1 MGVSADRGTARLLA
15 CVLAMVMVACAVIA
29 VAPGVNAADGT
40 VETAPALSAAD
51 AYVYPDDISYE
62 YVGERTITGNDVL
75 MSYPVVDVTGE
86 TGRDV
91 MNDFARLMGALHYY
105 ENSNV
110 AAIIYDGVEYT
121 WNEALENK
129 GSNWAV
135 EDGTTLVNAVVTGI
149 ADVTGT
155 SIEMTVVL
163 EDESTFVM
171 TYGIAAVAAIGDVYY
186 STLQGAVDAAEN
198 NETVTLL
205 MDAAGS
211 GIEVKQPD
219 VKNITID
226 FNTYT
231 YTIGGPAVGSP
242 GYESQAF
249 HLEKDSTITLKNGT
263 ITSTSDS
270 GVLMLVQNYSNLTL
284 EDMVLDAT
292 NIADGMYAFSNNCG
306 NITITGETII
316 KAPTNGYAFDVYGG
330 FQSYGDVTVTI
341 ADGFTG
347 EINGIVDLSRANNAS
362 NTNVNKLVVNADVA
376 FDDVRATDGT
386 IEIASDKTMTVS
398 DMAIA
403 EGFTVTNNGAIGI
416 ADGCSISMD
425 EGATLSGVVSAEDA
439 SATFIGLKAGAKGLT
454 ISAGSIEITGTID
467 AGSQVTIDGTKG
479 TVTID
484 GTVVGEGTT
493 GGLTITGT
501 TGEVII
507 GDVTVGEGAKLTA
520 GGENVY
526 IEGTVDA
533 TAEGAEFAA
542 SGTIQGEGTI
552 NGTVTITGNMNISSV
567 TNPTMSENATLIVED
582 LTIES
587 YNDVSAEGAII
598 VTGTFTY
605 NGTEQLIVYGGV
617 AQQVRP
623 GQIYLAEGA
632 DYTGKVVVNE
642 ISNPVTGVIVN
653 NINDANEAIA
663 LGDDVTIISL
673 SEVDISGLQGEEN
686 VTVTL
691 GTAVG
696 DLDGFQ
702 GIISATQLGTQ
713 TMPAVINGVS
723 YSEVKGTTI
732 TVTGVLI
739 DIDEE
744 PGYAYATD
752 IAGTDIAGTVI
763 GNNVTVIFNGIDAV
777 DGITI
782 SAGSVIV
789 SGTIDFDGKTVEG
802 QDYPSTI
809 MIEGG
814 EDATGDGFVLENAEI
829 TGTGTI
835 SVGKL
840 TIRGDVTIGQN
851 VTILV
856 GAGSELVVEEDSFLG
871 GTGTVTVIN
880 GGALVVN
887 GTVEDTVNMDVEES
901 ITVNDEEQFV
911 SALTYYK
918 TITLGANLQFG
929 EEWDGKTITVNDK
942 KIDLGEYDIIL
953 GGVFT
958 DNNEKTVNVTMNLV
972 KTQIPKN
979 TGSFTVEEGATLGI
993 DGSDIYMNV
1002 DVDEKATLNLS
1013 NNVTSISGASTKL
1026 SDVGFGKV
1034 LEFNDNFDLSS
1045 ESAITLYGTINIAAG
1060 YTLNLDSGDNSII
1073 VERTGSLVVDGTFYL
1088 DGELTVKASDKANM
1102 VVNGTMDV
1110 TGTIAGTVSNY
1121 GTITF
1126 DGTSADAIIDMYDG
1140 ATLNVESVTG
1150 TLKAEGATDYQ
1161 KASEKEL
1168 TPIINGGVATLVNVK
1183 GVTIGAAE
1191 TVVAAVTTGAA
1202 SNYKAAEIT
1211 VALDISGAVT
1221 AGTITVEDSN
1231 ANVDEVPVT
1240 FNQTLDM
1247 ADGVSLNFNRGEYTI
1262 VGTINAAE
1270 GATVTN
1276 NGIITVEGEM
1286 NFTAANVRDL
1296 RAVNAALGT
1305 INAVYYD
1312 VTGTDSVVRTFTGLS
1327 AAVGAASTADDK
1339 TIIVLGTV
1347 EVAEGA
1353 TVTVPAD
1360 VKVDSSAGNV
1370 IDVKGTLTFDNFA
1383 QSYGAQSGKINADV
1397 RIDADPARTYTS
1409 LANAIDM
1416 GMTDI
1421 VLNGDVTIT
1430 SDITIPAGVTVS
1442 SGEFGVIIDP
1452 SDEDVKDDIA
1462 LTVEG
1467 ALVLYGNKGVTIQQ
1481 DDEYEGSV
1489 VVAGTDG
1496 HIYSPA
1502 DIEDVAGAHYYRVY
1516 TDADETE
1523 HNVYVVSTVMY
1534 AAADSANVAEI
1545 HGTFDIT
1552 IKGAITV
1559 DSLVFTAPE
1568 DAQLTVTVEDMV
1580 PGSDVREEQSSLSFN
1595 SITLGKDVALAS
1607 DGTELTGTV
1616 VMVDADGNELS
1627 AIEMNKADGIA
1638 AFVHVETD
1646 EEGAEYDCMEITGI
1660 LIGGT
1665 VTISSGTVTVAD
1677 GTITADDITGG
1688 LLVANGGTGA
1698 TAMTGNLV
1706 VSNGATLSVPEG
1718 AFILVAADVESGK
1731 TAATVDGT
1739 LSINGGATYM
1749 YGAVINGTATVT
1761 DDGAIYVIYAEVN
1774 GTVDIADV
1782 EDEDNIMFVAGIL
1795 VVGAKPTQLGTVA
1808 GAGTVNGK
1816 VDLETN
1822 DGLIKAYPGADLSGA
1837 QIDYDMNGA
1846 STAKSMT
1853 FNINGQAYM
1862 TVYSPADVT
1871 DVTVEDV
1878 LVAEE
1883 FELVGLY
1890 NGYKYAT
1897 STDNDG
1903 LYDVDKWFSSE
1914 TMAPNTKLNADT
1926 IVGAYGNI
1934 YAEAEPATITGTL
1947 SVGVGIQL
1955 YIDDVPVNNQAGN
1968 DFELGVGQHTVRFEV
1983 QAQYDGSNV
1992 TISFNGQTVQNNGT
2006 FTIDANDTTFSIV
2019 ATGAT
2024 SAGSGEIVVNTGSGD
2039 MSLTDILLIVLVVLI
2054 VIMAVIVAL
2063 RLMRS

>member
-1 MGVSADRGTARLLA
+1 M
-15 CVLAMVMVACAVIA
+15 
-29 VAPGVNAADGT
+29 
-40 VETAPALSAAD
+40 
-51 AYVYPDDISYE
+51 
-62 YVGERTITGNDVL
+62 
-75 MSYPVVDVTGE
+75 
-86 TGRDV
+86 
-91 MNDFARLMGALHYY
+91 
-105 ENSNV
+105 
-110 AAIIYDGVEYT
+110 
-121 WNEALENK
+121 
-129 GSNWAV
+129 
-135 EDGTTLVNAVVTGI
+135 
-149 ADVTGT
+149 
-155 SIEMTVVL
+155 
-163 EDESTFVM
+163 
-171 TYGIAAVAAIGDVYY
+171 
-186 STLQGAVDAAEN
+186 
-198 NETVTLL
+198 
-205 MDAAGS
+205 
-211 GIEVKQPD
+211 
-219 VKNITID
+219 
-226 FNTYT
+226 
-231 YTIGGPAVGSP
+231 
-242 GYESQAF
+242 
-249 HLEKDSTITLKNGT
+249 
-263 ITSTSDS
+263 
-270 GVLMLVQNYSNLTL
+270 
-284 EDMVLDAT
+284 
-292 NIADGMYAFSNNCG
+292 
-306 NITITGETII
+306 
-316 KAPTNGYAFDVYGG
+316 
-330 FQSYGDVTVTI
+330 
-341 ADGFTG
+341 
-347 EINGIVDLSRANNAS
+347 
-362 NTNVNKLVVNADVA
+362 
-376 FDDVRATDGT
+376 
-386 IEIASDKTMTVS
+386 
-398 DMAIA
+398 
-403 EGFTVTNNGAIGI
+403 
-416 ADGCSISMD
+416 
-425 EGATLSGVVSAEDA
+425 
-439 SATFIGLKAGAKGLT
+439 
-454 ISAGSIEITGTID
+454 
-467 AGSQVTIDGTKG
+467 
-479 TVTID
+479 
-484 GTVVGEGTT
+484 
-493 GGLTITGT
+493 
-501 TGEVII
+501 
-507 GDVTVGEGAKLTA
+507 
-520 GGENVY
+520 
-526 IEGTVDA
+526 
-533 TAEGAEFAA
+533 
-542 SGTIQGEGTI
+542 
-552 NGTVTITGNMNISSV
+552 
-567 TNPTMSENATLIVED
+567 
-582 LTIES
+582 
-587 YNDVSAEGAII
+587 
-598 VTGTFTY
+598 
-605 NGTEQLIVYGGV
+605 
-617 AQQVRP
+617 
-623 GQIYLAEGA
+623 
-632 DYTGKVVVNE
+632 
-642 ISNPVTGVIVN
+642 
-653 NINDANEAIA
+653 
-663 LGDDVTIISL
+663 
-673 SEVDISGLQGEEN
+673 
-686 VTVTL
+686 
-691 GTAVG
+691 
-696 DLDGFQ
+696 
-702 GIISATQLGTQ
+702 
-713 TMPAVINGVS
+713 S

-763 GNNVTVIFNGIDAV
+763 GNNVAVIFNGIDAV

-802 QDYPSTI
+802 QNNPSTI
-809 MIEGG
+809 MITGG
-814 EDATGDGFVLENAEI
+814 DDATGDGLVLENAEI

-871 GTGTVTVIN
+871 GTGTVTVID

-887 GTVEDTVNMDVEES
+887 GTIEDTVNMDVEER
-901 ITVNDEEQFV
+901 ITVTDEEQFV

-918 TITLGANLQFG
+918 TITLGADLEFG

-942 KIDLGEYDIIL
+942 KIVFNGYDIVL
-953 GGVFT
+953 GGVFA
-958 DNNEKTVNVTMNLV
+958 DNSEKTVNVTMNMV
-972 KTQIPKN
+972 KTQIPAN

-1045 ESAITLYGTINIAAG
+1045 ESEITLYGTINIAAG

-1088 DGELTVKASDKANM
+1088 DGELTVVASDKANM

-1110 TGTIAGTVSNY
+1110 TGTIAGTVFNY

-1126 DGTSADAIIDMYDG
+1126 DGTSIDAIIDMYDG

-1161 KASEKEL
+1161 KASEREL

-1221 AGTITVEDSN
+1221 AGIITVEDSN
-1231 ANVDEVPVT
+1231 ADVDEVPVT

-1247 ADGVSLNFNRGEYTI
+1247 ADGVSLIFNGGEYTI

-1452 SDEDVKDDIA
+1452 SDEDVKDDIT

-1467 ALVLYGNKGVTIQQ
+1467 ALILYGNEGVTIQP

-1595 SITLGKDVALAS
+1595 SITLGKDVALVS

-1739 LSINGGATYM
+1739 LSINGGAAYM

-1761 DDGAIYVIYAEVN
+1761 DDGDIYVIYAEVN

-1782 EDEDNIMFVAGIL
+1782 EDEDNTMFAAGIL

-2006 FTIDANDTTFSIV
+2006 FTIDADDTTFSIV
-2019 ATGAT
+2019 VTGAT

-2054 VIMAVIVAL
+2054 VIMAIIVAL

>member
-86 TGRDV
+86 TGKDV
-91 MNDFARLMGALHYY
+91 MNDFARLMGALYYY

-110 AAIIYDGVEYT
+110 TAIIYDGVEYT

-129 GSNWAV
+129 GSNWAA
-135 EDGTTLVNAVVTGI
+135 EDDTTLVNAVVTGI

-171 TYGIAAVAAIGDVYY
+171 TYGIAAVAAIGEVYY
-186 STLQGAVDAAEN
+186 STLQGAVDAAED

-211 GIEVKQPD
+211 GIEVKQPA

-226 FNTYT
+226 FNTHT

-242 GYESQAF
+242 GYETQAF

-316 KAPTNGYAFDVYGG
+316 KAPANGYAFDVYGG

-341 ADGFTG
+341 AEGFTG
-347 EINGIVDLSRANNAS
+347 EINGIVDLSRANNAN

-376 FDDVRATDGT
+376 FDDVRATEGT
-386 IEIASDKTMTVS
+386 IEVANGKTMTVS

-416 ADGCSISMD
+416 SDGCSISMD
-425 EGATLSGVVSAEDA
+425 EGATLSGVVSAEGA
-439 SATFIGLKAGAKGLT
+439 SATFTSLKAGANGLT
-454 ISAGSIEITGTID
+454 ISAGSIEISGTID
-467 AGSQVTIDGTKG
+467 AGSQVIIDGTTG

-484 GTVVGEGTT
+484 GDVVGEGTT

-501 TGEVII
+501 SGEVII
-507 GDVTVGEGAKLTA
+507 GDVTLGEGAKLTA
-520 GGENVY
+520 GGSNVY

-542 SGTIQGEGTI
+542 SGAIQGEGTI
-552 NGTVTITGNMNISSV
+552 NGTVTGDVTITGNMNMSSV
-567 TNPTMSENATLIVED
+567 TDPTMSENATLIVED
-582 LTIES
+582 LTIS
-587 YNDVSAEGAII
+587 DLSDVSAEGAII

-605 NGTEQLIVYGGV
+605 SGTEQLIVYGGV

-632 DYTGKVVVNE
+632 DYTGKVIVNE

-653 NINDANEAIA
+653 NINDANAAIA

-673 SEVDISGLQGEEN
+673 GEVDISGLQGEEN

-713 TMPAVINGVS
+713 TTPAVINGVS

-752 IAGTDIAGTVI
+752 IAGTDIAGTVT
-763 GNNVTVIFNGIDAV
+763 GNNVMVIFNGIDAV

-814 EDATGDGFVLENAEI
+814 EDATGDGLVLENAEI

-851 VTILV
+851 VTIFV

-887 GTVEDTVNMDVEES
+887 GTIEGTVNMDVEES
-901 ITVNDEEQFV
+901 ITVTDEEQFV

-918 TITLGANLQFG
+918 TITLGADLQFG

-942 KIDLGEYDIIL
+942 RIILGAYDIIL
-953 GGVFT
+953 GGVFS
-958 DNNEKTVNVTMNLV
+958 DNNDKTVNVTMNLV
-972 KTQIPKN
+972 KTQIPEN
-979 TGSFTVEEGATLGI
+979 TGIFTVEEGATLGI

-1073 VERTGSLVVDGTFYL
+1073 VERTGSLVVDGMFYL
-1088 DGELTVKASDKANM
+1088 DGELTVEASDKANM

-1126 DGTSADAIIDMYDG
+1126 DGTSTNAIIDMYDG

-1150 TLKAEGATDYQ
+1150 TLKVEGATDYQ

-1211 VALDISGAVT
+1211 VILDISGAVT

-1231 ANVDEVPVT
+1231 ADVDEVPVT
-1240 FNQTLDM
+1240 FNQTLDL
-1247 ADGVSLNFNRGEYTI
+1247 ADGVSLVFNGGEYTI

-1296 RAVNAALGT
+1296 RAVNTALGT

-1421 VLNGDVTIT
+1421 VLNGDVTII

-1452 SDEDVKDDIA
+1452 SDEDVKDDIT

-1545 HGTFDIT
+1545 NGTFDIT

-1595 SITLGKDVALAS
+1595 TITLGEDVELVS

-1616 VMVDADGNELS
+1616 VMVDVDGNEVS
-1627 AIEMNKADGIA
+1627 AIEMNKANGIA
-1638 AFVHVETD
+1638 VLVHVETD
-1646 EEGAEYDCMEITGI
+1646 EEGVEYDCMEITGY

-1677 GTITADDITGG
+1677 GIITADDITGG

-1698 TAMTGNLV
+1698 TAVTGNLDV
-1706 VSNGATLSVPEG
+1706 ANGATLSVPEG
-1718 AFILVAADVESGK
+1718 AFIFVAADVENGK

-1739 LSINGGATYM
+1739 ISINGGAAYM

-1761 DDGAIYVIYAEVN
+1761 DDGFIYVIYAEVN
-1774 GTVDIADV
+1774 GTVDIANV
-1782 EDEDNIMFVAGIL
+1782 EDEDNTMFVAGIL

-1862 TVYSPADVT
+1862 TVYSPADAT

-1890 NGYKYAT
+1890 NGYKYAI
-1897 STDNDG
+1897 STNNDG
-1903 LYDVDKWFSSE
+1903 LYDASVSESSCTS
-1914 TMAPNTKLNADT
+1914 TMSLSTT
-1926 IVGAYGNI
+1926 R
-1934 YAEAEPATITGTL
+1934 PATI
-1947 SVGVGIQL
+1947 S
-1955 YIDDVPVNNQAGN
+1955 
-1968 DFELGVGQHTVRFEV
+1968 
-1983 QAQYDGSNV
+1983 S
-1992 TISFNGQTVQNNGT
+1992 
-2006 FTIDANDTTFSIV
+2006 
-2019 ATGAT
+2019 
-2024 SAGSGEIVVNTGSGD
+2024 SA
-2039 MSLTDILLIVLVVLI
+2039 
-2054 VIMAVIVAL
+2054 
-2063 RLMRS
+2063 

>member
-1 MGVSADRGTARLLA
+1 M
-15 CVLAMVMVACAVIA
+15 
-29 VAPGVNAADGT
+29 
-40 VETAPALSAAD
+40 
-51 AYVYPDDISYE
+51 
-62 YVGERTITGNDVL
+62 
-75 MSYPVVDVTGE
+75 
-86 TGRDV
+86 
-91 MNDFARLMGALHYY
+91 
-105 ENSNV
+105 
-110 AAIIYDGVEYT
+110 
-121 WNEALENK
+121 
-129 GSNWAV
+129 
-135 EDGTTLVNAVVTGI
+135 
-149 ADVTGT
+149 
-155 SIEMTVVL
+155 
-163 EDESTFVM
+163 
-171 TYGIAAVAAIGDVYY
+171 
-186 STLQGAVDAAEN
+186 
-198 NETVTLL
+198 
-205 MDAAGS
+205 
-211 GIEVKQPD
+211 
-219 VKNITID
+219 
-226 FNTYT
+226 
-231 YTIGGPAVGSP
+231 
-242 GYESQAF
+242 
-249 HLEKDSTITLKNGT
+249 
-263 ITSTSDS
+263 
-270 GVLMLVQNYSNLTL
+270 
-284 EDMVLDAT
+284 
-292 NIADGMYAFSNNCG
+292 
-306 NITITGETII
+306 
-316 KAPTNGYAFDVYGG
+316 
-330 FQSYGDVTVTI
+330 
-341 ADGFTG
+341 
-347 EINGIVDLSRANNAS
+347 
-362 NTNVNKLVVNADVA
+362 
-376 FDDVRATDGT
+376 
-386 IEIASDKTMTVS
+386 
-398 DMAIA
+398 
-403 EGFTVTNNGAIGI
+403 
-416 ADGCSISMD
+416 
-425 EGATLSGVVSAEDA
+425 
-439 SATFIGLKAGAKGLT
+439 
-454 ISAGSIEITGTID
+454 
-467 AGSQVTIDGTKG
+467 
-479 TVTID
+479 
-484 GTVVGEGTT
+484 
-493 GGLTITGT
+493 
-501 TGEVII
+501 
-507 GDVTVGEGAKLTA
+507 
-520 GGENVY
+520 
-526 IEGTVDA
+526 
-533 TAEGAEFAA
+533 
-542 SGTIQGEGTI
+542 
-552 NGTVTITGNMNISSV
+552 
-567 TNPTMSENATLIVED
+567 
-582 LTIES
+582 
-587 YNDVSAEGAII
+587 
-598 VTGTFTY
+598 
-605 NGTEQLIVYGGV
+605 
-617 AQQVRP
+617 
-623 GQIYLAEGA
+623 
-632 DYTGKVVVNE
+632 
-642 ISNPVTGVIVN
+642 
-653 NINDANEAIA
+653 
-663 LGDDVTIISL
+663 
-673 SEVDISGLQGEEN
+673 
-686 VTVTL
+686 
-691 GTAVG
+691 
-696 DLDGFQ
+696 
-702 GIISATQLGTQ
+702 
-713 TMPAVINGVS
+713 
-723 YSEVKGTTI
+723 
-732 TVTGVLI
+732 
-739 DIDEE
+739 
-744 PGYAYATD
+744 
-752 IAGTDIAGTVI
+752 
-763 GNNVTVIFNGIDAV
+763 
-777 DGITI
+777 
-782 SAGSVIV
+782 
-789 SGTIDFDGKTVEG
+789 
-802 QDYPSTI
+802 
-809 MIEGG
+809 
-814 EDATGDGFVLENAEI
+814 
-829 TGTGTI
+829 
-835 SVGKL
+835 
-840 TIRGDVTIGQN
+840 
-851 VTILV
+851 
-856 GAGSELVVEEDSFLG
+856 
-871 GTGTVTVIN
+871 
-880 GGALVVN
+880 
-887 GTVEDTVNMDVEES
+887 
-901 ITVNDEEQFV
+901 
-911 SALTYYK
+911 
-918 TITLGANLQFG
+918 
-929 EEWDGKTITVNDK
+929 
-942 KIDLGEYDIIL
+942 
-953 GGVFT
+953 
-958 DNNEKTVNVTMNLV
+958 
-972 KTQIPKN
+972 
-979 TGSFTVEEGATLGI
+979 
-993 DGSDIYMNV
+993 
-1002 DVDEKATLNLS
+1002 
-1013 NNVTSISGASTKL
+1013 
-1026 SDVGFGKV
+1026 
-1034 LEFNDNFDLSS
+1034 
-1045 ESAITLYGTINIAAG
+1045 
-1060 YTLNLDSGDNSII
+1060 
-1073 VERTGSLVVDGTFYL
+1073 VDGTFYL
-1088 DGELTVKASDKANM
+1088 DGELTVVTSDKANM

-1126 DGTSADAIIDMYDG
+1126 DGTSTNAIIDMYDG

-1150 TLKAEGATDYQ
+1150 TLKVEGATDYQ

-1247 ADGVSLNFNRGEYTI
+1247 ADGVSLIFNGGEYTI

-1296 RAVNAALGT
+1296 RAVNAALRT

-1467 ALVLYGNKGVTIQQ
+1467 ALILYGNKGVTIQE

-1516 TDADETE
+1516 TDANETE

-1545 HGTFDIT
+1545 NGSFDIT

-1595 SITLGKDVALAS
+1595 TITLGEDVELVS
-1607 DGTELTGTV
+1607 DETELTGTV
-1616 VMVDADGNELS
+1616 VMVDADGNEAS
-1627 AIEMNKADGIA
+1627 AIEMNKANGIA
-1638 AFVHVETD
+1638 ALVHVETD
-1646 EEGAEYDCMEITGI
+1646 EEGVEYDCMEITGY

-1698 TAMTGNLV
+1698 TAVTGNLDV
-1706 VSNGATLSVPEG
+1706 ANGATLSVPEG
-1718 AFILVAADVESGK
+1718 AFIFVAADVENGK

-1739 LSINGGATYM
+1739 LSINGGTAYM

-1761 DDGAIYVIYAEVN
+1761 DDGSIYVIYAEVN

-1782 EDEDNIMFVAGIL
+1782 EDEDNTMFVAGIL

-1837 QIDYDMNGA
+1837 QIDYDMNGD

-1914 TMAPNTKLNADT
+1914 TMAPNTKLDAET
-1926 IVGAYGNI
+1926 IVGTYGNI

-1992 TISFNGQTVQNNGT
+1992 TISFNGQAVQNNGT
-2006 FTIDANDTTFSIV
+2006 FTIDADDTTFSIV